1 MRAGQEGARSAARPC
16 PGCSPPAPAAP
27 PAVSW
32 RSRRRCTVCA
42 LEGETPVFVSA
53 PLSAGQ
59 APRQLGLE
67 TFLTQESNLHLL
79 NWGSILYL
87 LRHRG
92 SLNTPNQLNADG
104 DSRRINIA
112 IHHGGESDMTQQLN
126 NTNKHFIMAASS
138 KEASGIVREV
148 PCKPEMK
155 I

>member
-92 SLNTPNQLNADG
+92 SLISHLQ
-104 DSRRINIA
+104 
-112 IHHGGESDMTQQLN
+112 GENERTKKTSSCFHLPDMQ
-126 NTNKHFIMAASS
+126 
-138 KEASGIVREV
+138 RV
-148 PCKPEMK
+148 PDTLL
-155 I
+155 